1 MTDELYE
8 YLFSVNVAGMVAKV
22 TIPEHS
28 HVAEIQLYGLN
39 EDNNDETNIRY
50 MISALSPD
58 INEMYQLL
66 HRYDEFLK
74 WFNKELHIDEK
85 LRGMYVGQEIS
96 DELIQR
102 METTVNTSIWSY
114 NHMHEGED
122 SVEHMLF
129 AILLGEQSESKK
141 PAVEPAVYVKLPR
154 MIPEGEVNP
163 NIGKPVNSVTKV
175 ALESVD
181 NGEKPVV
188 VFSNLITR
196 SVMSSSSLGTVIDI
210 SDTNATI
217 ELNPEFIGDPKIQYL
232 LTHLE
237 EFKLS
242 VVYYYEEE
250 INSAT
255 KVLGYMIEWT
265 KPNSIYP
272 DVPQMNILLHNIA
285 EDGFCVKITA
295 GATVQSY
302 HVSILPNTTSFWLDA
317 KCVDEFT
324 ARYRKFED
332 IVLKKSGLED
342 TVIVLD
348 PEMEY
353 AEKLQVIQDIYTKAF
368 TKFAYVREYG
378 IINEFLNVMG
388 ADRMENVV

>member
-1 MTDELYE
+1 MTNELYE
-8 YLFSVNVAGMVAKV
+8 YLFSVNIMGMVAKV

-28 HVAEIQLYGLN
+28 HVAEIQLYGFN
-39 EDNNDETNIRY
+39 DDDNNETSIRY
-50 MISALSPD
+50 MITVLTQD
-58 INEMYQLL
+58 TTETYQLL

-74 WFNKELHIDEK
+74 WFNKELHIEEK

-96 DELIQR
+96 DALIQQ

-114 NHMHEGED
+114 NNIHEGEN

-129 AILLGEQSESKK
+129 AMLLGEQSESKK
-141 PAVEPAVYVKLPR
+141 PAVESAVYVKLPR

-163 NIGKPVNSVTKV
+163 NIGKPVNNVTKV

-196 SVMSSSSLGTVIDI
+196 SVMSSSSLGIVINI

-255 KVLGYMIEWT
+255 KVLGYMIEWM

-285 EDGFCVKITA
+285 EGRFRVKITA
-295 GATVQSY
+295 GATEQSY

-342 TVIVLD
+342 TVVVLD
-348 PEMEY
+348 PEMAY

-368 TKFAYVREYG
+368 TKFAYVRECG
-378 IINEFLNVMG
+378 IINEFLNAMG
-388 ADRMENVV
+388 ADRME